1 MSMDEVL
8 IGMYITIQQ
17 LFVYVALYSNIG
29 LVIIMLIMFL
39 LKIIMEKE
47 IEFLDYLFKLNGVVN
62 YTTFNSG
69 GVL

>member
-29 LVIIMLIMFL
+29 LGYNNANNVFIKNNNGEGNRISRLLI
-39 LKIIMEKE
+39 
-47 IEFLDYLFKLNGVVN
+47 
-62 YTTFNSG
+62 
-69 GVL
+69 